1 MRRSDRTTS
10 SANNTCC
17 QQPFLSSV
25 GVSGAR
31 ELHTARLEGSLER
44 LCPLYADEARLRIAG
59 STDGKP
65 IAIAATGIAE
75 IRPWLSI
82 LVKTFRL
89 TQYTILSLTVEMPR
103 AAAHWRVD
111 IHSKI
116 TGVVVPT
123 ELVDLI
129 DVRGGR
135 ISSHIEFFVPI

>member
-1 MRRSDRTTS
+1 MTDRLQVEELVRR
-10 SANNTCC
+10 
-17 QQPFLSSV
+17 
-25 GVSGAR
+25 
-31 ELHTARLEGSLER
+31 LHGARLEGDLER
-44 LCPLYADEARLRIAG
+44 LCALYSNEARLRIAG

-65 IAIAATGIAE
+65 IAIAAIGIAE

-89 TQYTILSLTVEMPR
+89 SQYTILSLTVEVPR
-103 AAAHWRVD
+103 AVAHWRVD

-129 DVRGGR
+129 DVRDGR
-135 ISSHIEFFVPI
+135 IASHTEFFVPI

>member
-1 MRRSDRTTS
+1 MTDRPEIE
-10 SANNTCC
+10 
-17 QQPFLSSV
+17 QLV
-25 GVSGAR
+25 R
-31 ELHTARLEGSLER
+31 ELHAARLDGNLER
-44 LCPLYADEARLRIAG
+44 LCALYADEARLRIAG

-65 IAIAATGIAE
+65 IAIAAIGLAE
-75 IRPWLSI
+75 VRPWLSI
-82 LVKTFRL
+82 LVRTFRL
-89 TQYTILSLTVEMPR
+89 GEYRLLSLTIEGER

-135 ISSHIEFFVPI
+135 IASHIEFFVPV

>member
-1 MRRSDRTTS
+1 MADR
-10 SANNTCC
+10 AEIER
-17 QQPFLSSV
+17 LV
-25 GVSGAR
+25 R
-31 ELHTARLEGSLER
+31 ELHAARLEGNLER
-44 LCPLYADEARLRIAG
+44 LCALYAEDARLRIAG

-65 IAIAATGIAE
+65 IALAAIGLAE

-89 TQYTILSLTVEMPR
+89 TQYTILSLTIDAPR

-116 TGVVVPT
+116 TGVLVPT

-129 DVRGGR
+129 EVRGGR
-135 ISSHIEFFVPI
+135 ISSHTEFFVPI

>member
-1 MRRSDRTTS
+1 MTDRL
-10 SANNTCC
+10 
-17 QQPFLSSV
+17 QVEQLV
-25 GVSGAR
+25 R
-31 ELHTARLEGSLER
+31 ELHSARLEGNLER
-44 LCPLYADEARLRIAG
+44 LCALYADEARLRIAG

-65 IAIAATGIAE
+65 IAIAAAGIAE

-89 TQYTILSLTVEMPR
+89 TQYTILSLSIDVPR

-129 DVRGGR
+129 EVRGER
-135 ISSHIEFFVPI
+135 ITSHTEFFVPV

>member
-1 MRRSDRTTS
+1 MTDRL
-10 SANNTCC
+10 
-17 QQPFLSSV
+17 QIEQLV
-25 GVSGAR
+25 R
-31 ELHTARLEGSLER
+31 ELHVARLEGNLER
-44 LCPLYADEARLRIAG
+44 LCALYAEEARLRIAG

-65 IAIAATGIAE
+65 IAISAIGIAE

-89 TQYTILSLTVEMPR
+89 TQYTLLSLSIDVPR

-123 ELVDLI
+123 ELVD
-129 DVRGGR
+129 VVEVSGGKV
-135 ISSHIEFFVPI
+135 SSYREFFAPC

>member
-1 MRRSDRTTS
+1 MTDRL
-10 SANNTCC
+10 
-17 QQPFLSSV
+17 QVEQLV
-25 GVSGAR
+25 R
-31 ELHTARLEGSLER
+31 ELHAARLEGNLER
-44 LCPLYADEARLRIAG
+44 LCALYTDEARLRIAG

-65 IAIAATGIAE
+65 IAIAAAGIAE

-89 TQYTILSLTVEMPR
+89 TQYTILSLSIDVPR

-129 DVRGGR
+129 EVRGER
-135 ISSHIEFFVPI
+135 ITSHTEFFVPV

>member
-1 MRRSDRTTS
+1 MTDR
-10 SANNTCC
+10 
-17 QQPFLSSV
+17 QQFEQLV
-25 GVSGAR
+25 R
-31 ELHTARLEGSLER
+31 ELHTARLEGNLER
-44 LCPLYADEARLRIAG
+44 LCALYADEARLRIAG

-65 IAIAATGIAE
+65 IAIAAIGIAE

-89 TQYTILSLTVEMPR
+89 SQYTLLSLSVDIPR
-103 AAAHWRVD
+103 ASAHWRVD

-116 TGVVVPT
+116 TGVMVPT

-129 DVRGGR
+129 DVRAGK

>member
-1 MRRSDRTTS
+1 MTDRV
-10 SANNTCC
+10 
-17 QQPFLSSV
+17 QVEQLV
-25 GVSGAR
+25 R
-31 ELHTARLEGSLER
+31 ELHAARLEGNLER
-44 LCPLYADEARLRIAG
+44 LCRLYSEEARLRIAG
-59 STDGKP
+59 TSDGKP
-65 IAIAATGIAE
+65 IAVAATGIAE

-89 TQYTILSLTVEMPR
+89 TQYTILSLTVDGPR

-135 ISSHIEFFVPI
+135 ISSHTEFFVPV

>member
-1 MRRSDRTTS
+1 MTDRL
-10 SANNTCC
+10 
-17 QQPFLSSV
+17 QVEQLV
-25 GVSGAR
+25 R
-31 ELHTARLEGSLER
+31 ELHAARLEGNLER
-44 LCPLYADEARLRIAG
+44 LCGLYANEARLRIAG

-65 IAIAATGIAE
+65 IAIAAAGIAE

-89 TQYTILSLTVEMPR
+89 SQYTILSLAIDVPR

-116 TGVVVPT
+116 TGVMVPT

-129 DVRGGR
+129 DVRDGR